1 MALGGGSVALPL
13 NQHLNSAS
21 RTLAKT
27 PIEGQ
32 YFLDGNQSLQD
43 TGTTPVSPL
52 ADAADGNPATSAIAT
67 GTPDY
72 NVNFSI
78 RGTATPLTDLISGGF
93 IASAEAMMQA
103 SIIGTGGIGLTQ
115 FFISMP
121 FTFYELNEGGLNQWW
136 AFGQADLD
144 NLTSFN
150 TDLNF
155 NLNTFQSGAQVPGQV
170 QVRRALFKVT
180 ETMV

>member
-32 YFLDGNQSLQD
+32 YFLDGNQLLQD
-43 TGTTPVSPL
+43 IGTTPVSPL
-52 ADAADGNPATSAIAT
+52 ANAADGNPATSAT
-67 GTPDY
+67 VNNTDY

-93 IASAEAMMQA
+93 IASAETMMQA
-103 SIIGTGGIGLTQ
+103 SVIRTGIGITQ

-121 FTFYELNEGGLNQWW
+121 FTLYEENETGLNQWW
-136 AFGQADLD
+136 AFAQADLD

-155 NLNTFQSGAQVPGQV
+155 NLNTSQSGAQVPGQV
-170 QVRRALFKVT
+170 EIRRAIFKVT